1 MKLTKEQLESKA
13 KYHEKRAKF
22 YNKKIKVLNE
32 PALIGFKR
40 YD

>member
-1 MKLTKEQLESKA
+1 MKLNKEQLESKV
-13 KYHEKRAKF
+13 KHHKKRVKF
-22 YNKKIKVLNE
+22 YNKKIKSLDE